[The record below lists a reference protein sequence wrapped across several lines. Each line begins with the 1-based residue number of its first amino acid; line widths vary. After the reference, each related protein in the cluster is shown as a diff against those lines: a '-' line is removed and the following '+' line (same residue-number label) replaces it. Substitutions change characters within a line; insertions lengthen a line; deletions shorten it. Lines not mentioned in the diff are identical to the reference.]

1 MQTYENTI
9 EIQNFLPHRAPML
22 MVDLILELNEQKV
35 KTIFEIKSDNLFVG
49 DNHFAETGLIE
60 NAAQTCSA
68 IVGQTFFLD
77 DNNDVKE
84 DVEVIGFISGIK
96 KITIHKLP
104 EVGEVIRTEAT
115 LSSRFD
121 SDNYCI
127 CTMECKT
134 FIEEEILFET
144 EINLF
149 IQEK

>member
-1 MQTYENTI
+1 MHTYENTI

-22 MVDLILELNEQKV
+22 MVDVVLELSNQKV
-35 KTIFEIKSDNLFVG
+35 KTVFEIKGDNLFVA
-49 DNHFAETGLIE
+49 DDYFVETGLIE

-77 DNNDVKE
+77 DNNNVKE
-84 DVEVIGFISGIK
+84 NVQVIGFISGIK
-96 KITIHKLP
+96 KINIHKLP
-104 EVGEVIRTEAT
+104 KVGEVIRTEAV
-115 LSSRFD
+115 LNSRFD

-127 CTMECKT
+127 CTMKCET
-134 FIEEEILFET
+134 FVGEEILFET